1 MKHPLQTGPY
11 SQQGVVIIE
20 AMIAILI
27 FSIGVLGI
35 IGMQANMVKNT
46 TDSKYRAD
54 AGYIAQ
60 QTIGTMWSDIDPV
73 ANLDN
78 YVVAGE
84 DISALLPGGQRTVN
98 KLSVVTNKDGIH
110 VGGIFT
116 VTIGWTAPGETPAAD
131 NTTAPCYM
139 TVAHCHTA
147 NATIS
152 GSQ

>member
-1 MKHPLQTGPY
+1 MKPTFPTALH

-60 QTIGTMWSDIDPV
+60 QTIGTMWADIDPV

-78 YVVAGE
+78 YVITGG
-84 DISALLPGGQRTVN
+84 DISALLPGGRRTVN
-98 KLSVVTNKDGIH
+98 KSAVITNKDGII

-131 NTTAPCYM
+131 DTTAPCFM
-139 TVAHCHTA
+139 TVAHCYTT
-147 NATIS
+147 NATIA
-152 GSQ
+152 GS

>member
-1 MKHPLQTGPY
+1 MKHPIPTGTF

-46 TDSKYRAD
+46 SDSKYRAD
-54 AGYIAQ
+54 AGYLAQ
-60 QTIGTMWSDIDPV
+60 QTIGTMWSDIDPIG
-73 ANLDN
+73 NLDN
-78 YVVAGE
+78 YVVMGE

-98 KLSVVTNKDGIH
+98 KLSVITNDAGVV

-131 NTTAPCYM
+131 DTTAPCFM
-139 TVAHCHTA
+139 TVAHCYTA
-147 NATIS
+147 NATIT
-152 GSQ
+152 GS

>member
-1 MKHPLQTGPY
+1 MERPLRNAPY
-11 SQQGVVIIE
+11 FQQGVVIIE

-46 TDSKYRAD
+46 SDSKYRAD
-54 AGYIAQ
+54 AGYLAQ
-60 QTIGTMWSDIDPV
+60 QTIGTMWSDIDPIG
-73 ANLDN
+73 NLDN
-78 YVVAGE
+78 YVVTGE

-98 KLSVVTNKDGIH
+98 KLSIVTNKDGDV

-131 NTTAPCYM
+131 DTTAPCFM
-139 TVAHCHTA
+139 TVAHCYTA
-147 NATIS
+147 NATIT
-152 GSQ
+152 GS

>member
-1 MKHPLQTGPY
+1 MQRHLRTGPN

-46 TDSKYRAD
+46 TDSKFRAD

-73 ANLDN
+73 GNLDN
-78 YVVAGE
+78 HVVAGE

-98 KLSVVTNKDGIH
+98 KTTVITNKDGII
-110 VGGIFT
+110 VGGVFT
-116 VTIGWTAPGETPAAD
+116 VTIGWTAPGETPAAND
-131 NTTAPCYM
+131 TTAPCFM
-139 TVAHCHTA
+139 TVAHCYTT
-147 NATIS
+147 NAIIS
-152 GSQ
+152 GS